1 MSGLQDKTCEDVKAY
16 AEKFGYA
23 STDWWSGTAQTI
35 AYYSYEIGCSDL
47 YYKALKAGA
56 DPTYGGYFGDLVGTI
71 ITESTE
77 KNSNDPNACKNGED
91 WLTLIKNTGAD
102 LKYRYKFGDLTI
114 YTNIEILEMIDE
126 SDCKGLKR
134 FFI

>member
-1 MSGLQDKTCEDVKAY
+1 MSGLQDKICEDVRAY
-16 AEKFGYA
+16 AEKFRYA
-23 STDWWSGTAQTI
+23 STDWQSSTAQTI
-35 AYYSYEIGCSDL
+35 AYCFYKIGCSDL
-47 YYKALKAGA
+47 YYKALQAGA

-71 ITESTE
+71 IIESTD
-77 KNSNDPNACKNGED
+77 KDSNNPNACKNGED
-91 WLTLIKNTGAD
+91 WLTLIKNAGAD

-114 YTNIEILEMIDE
+114 YINIEILEMIDE